1 MISSSASEHGA
12 AICVICLG
20 NFGALEHERRASAL
34 ACGHTFHEDC
44 LVQLQSV
51 ERQSSESH
59 GHNNIQCPLCRFD
72 RRQME
77 ILIWRAGF
85 PYPGSGGGLM
95 LHRSRMIISD
105 GSSRVLL
112 VQERDHSWNLPGGHL
127 EKQDRVGYMGSC
139 EDLFMSLE
147 ACARREVFEETGLF
161 CASKQLTRF
170 DIIENQAVYEWK
182 AEHFSW
188 WRIRSAWDERR
199 RLQNGRR
206 NREIRGVWWGQIE
219 SALAESSI
227 TDVCRIAL
235 TMLSTR

>member
-1 MISSSASEHGA
+1 MTSSSASEHEA
-12 AICVICLG
+12 PTCVICLG
-20 NFGALEHERRASAL
+20 NIGVLEDERRANAL

-51 ERQSSESH
+51 RRQSSGSR
-59 GHNNIQCPLCRFD
+59 GPSNIQCPCCRFD

-85 PYPGSGGGLM
+85 PYPGSGGGLT

-112 VQERDHSWNLPGGHL
+112 VQERDHSWNLPGGRL
-127 EKQDRVGYMGSC
+127 EKQDRLGYIGSY

-147 ACARREVFEETGLF
+147 ACARRELFEETGLF
-161 CASKQLTRF
+161 ASEQLTRF
-170 DIIENQAVYEWK
+170 DTVENQAVYHWK
-182 AEHFSW
+182 AEHLSW
-188 WRIRSAWDERR
+188 WNIRSAWDERTWLR
-199 RLQNGRR
+199 NGRGS
-206 NREIRGVWWGQIE
+206 REIRGVWWGQIE

-235 TMLSTR
+235 SMLSTC